1 METVR
6 KGNASNGTPQVFD
19 TAVYNRLTKKWERE
33 GKRLTRKQASNRLA
47 YRNRTSPYAEYK
59 VVKVS
64 GRRTKAELENSK

>member
-6 KGNASNGTPQVFD
+6 KGTGVPQVYD

-33 GKRLTRKQASNRLA
+33 GRRLTKKQADNRKA
-47 YRNRTSPYAEYK
+47 YRTRTSPYAEYK

-64 GRRTKAELENSK
+64 GRRTKAELNGRA